1 MPIGPCE
8 LMIAAHARSQG
19 LTLVTHNLGEFQR
32 VPGLLVESWVTT
44 AR

>member
-1 MPIGPCE
+1 
-8 LMIAAHARSQG
+8 MIAAHARSQG
-19 LTLVTHNLGEFQR
+19 LTLVTHNLGEFRR